1 MNTNNVI
8 SILSKIIAQ
17 KDIIIFAN
25 GRIVRE
31 ALHIADRPRN
41 FYMLLSMGHASSI
54 GLGIALTRPE
64 SKVIVV
70 DGDGNLLMN
79 FGILPLIGDL
89 QPKNFIHI
97 VIDNSSYGTTGGQQT
112 VAKGKLFSDSALAS
126 GYKNSVTVTSTNAL
140 KSEFL
145 KYYSKSGPSL
155 IAVKVG
161 KKYLKS
167 PVFNLKPLY
176 IKKRFMNS
184 IKNEDS

>member
-8 SILSKIIAQ
+8 SVLSKIID
-17 KDIIIFAN
+17 KNDIMLFAN

-31 ALHIADRPRN
+31 ALYLADRSRN

-54 GLGIALTRPE
+54 GLGIALARPE

-89 QPKNFIHI
+89 KPKNLIHI

-112 VAKGKLFSDSALAS
+112 VAKGELFSESALAS
-126 GYKNSVTVTSTNAL
+126 GYKNSVTVTNAHVL

-145 KYYSKSGPSL
+145 KYYSETGPSL
-155 IAVKVG
+155 IAVKAG
-161 KKYLKS
+161 KKYIKS
-167 PVFNLKPLY
+167 PVFNLKPWY

-184 IKNEDS
+184 INK